1 MAGQSGLVDIMQCV
15 LLTYSL
21 LSAVA
26 YLSGHKSCCFFNINI
41 IIKFSSPKPDQLT
54 VVYTLLQATPKK
66 TTAAKKKTPTKKAA
80 PKAKTS
86 TATKKKTPAKKA
98 AGAKKAPVKKAATKK
113 AAPKAKAAK
122 AAPAATAA
130 A

>member
-1 MAGQSGLVDIMQCV
+1 MQCV

-21 LSAVA
+21 LSAVTSTA
-26 YLSGHKSCCFFNINI
+26 YLSGHKSCCFFNTSI
-41 IIKFSSPKPDQLT
+41 IIKFSSPNPEQPT
-54 VVYTLLQATPKK
+54 VMYTLLQATPKK
-66 TTAAKKKTPTKKAA
+66 TSAAKKKTPTKKAA